1 MKKIVLLGATG
12 SIGTQTIDVVNHHR
26 NEFSIIGLSAG
37 HNMKKLSELLE
48 VCPDVKYVCV
58 ARKADMEEMQK
69 MYPSLTFF
77 CEDKGLEELASL
89 SDYDIFVNAIVGF
102 RGLLPT
108 LSAIKNQKVIALAN
122 KESLVAGGPLVKA
135 ALKKYNVPLYP
146 IDSEHSAIFQCLQG
160 SHADEVDK
168 LIITASGGS
177 FRDKTREE
185 LKDADIRN
193 AIGLS
198 INRANVLKALGYGDN
213 AYELNGLIPKGIP
226 GATGD
231 FREEQDAV
239 EKLATYNLDEAKAI
253 MTSKGYSESN
263 MLKLTYTY
271 NDNTMHKNVAQAM
284 QASMKEAYI
293 DLTLSA
299 TEGEAFFDARDKGD
313 FEICRHAMTADFI
326 DPMAYLSMYV
336 GSTTPGNIV
345 DDAKYEEL
353 VAAAN
358 AIDDKTERMNA
369 LHAAENYLVG
379 EQHYVIPLFGYAE
392 PYLMSSKVTGVTHS
406 PEGHYQLAYAK
417 VEK

>member
-177 FRDKTREE
+177 FRDKTRE
-185 LKDADIRN
+185 
-193 AIGLS
+193 
-198 INRANVLKALGYGDN
+198 
-213 AYELNGLIPKGIP
+213 
-226 GATGD
+226 
-231 FREEQDAV
+231 
-239 EKLATYNLDEAKAI
+239 
-253 MTSKGYSESN
+253 
-263 MLKLTYTY
+263 
-271 NDNTMHKNVAQAM
+271 
-284 QASMKEAYI
+284 
-293 DLTLSA
+293 
-299 TEGEAFFDARDKGD
+299 
-313 FEICRHAMTADFI
+313 
-326 DPMAYLSMYV
+326 
-336 GSTTPGNIV
+336 
-345 DDAKYEEL
+345 
-353 VAAAN
+353 
-358 AIDDKTERMNA
+358 
-369 LHAAENYLVG
+369 
-379 EQHYVIPLFGYAE
+379 
-392 PYLMSSKVTGVTHS
+392 
-406 PEGHYQLAYAK
+406 
-417 VEK
+417 